1 MDEQEFI
8 LYQEQSFDS
17 FCKTLIRNEGKDA
30 RKVIARREKDEISFS
45 YLPDMIMSQ
54 FGREDSYTWS
64 QVSFIIGDKVVIV
77 EDEILAKALSMLPG
91 DRRDIILLFYFL
103 EKTDKQ
109 IGTAMNLSLDTVYY
123 RRRDSLKRLRRL
135 LEDLN
140 SEK

>member
-54 FGREDSYTWS
+54 FGREDSY
-64 QVSFIIGDKVVIV
+64 
-77 EDEILAKALSMLPG
+77 P
-91 DRRDIILLFYFL
+91 
-103 EKTDKQ
+103 
-109 IGTAMNLSLDTVYY
+109 
-123 RRRDSLKRLRRL
+123 
-135 LEDLN
+135 
-140 SEK
+140 

>member
-54 FGREDSYTWS
+54 FGREDSYPWS

-77 EDEILAKALSMLPG
+77 EDEILAKAISMLPG

-109 IGTAMNLSLDTVYY
+109 IGAAMDLSLDTVYY
-123 RRRDSLKRLRRL
+123 RRRDSLKKLRRL
-135 LEDLN
+135 MEDLN